1 MPSSSRIEQIIEE
14 MEEFLDSCKESF
26 MNKSFIMVNKEQF
39 EDLIRDLKASTPDE
53 IKRYQK
59 IIANK
64 DAILADARNKA
75 ESLVADATEQT
86 NELLS
91 EHQIMLEAHSRADE
105 IIRRSTEQAQNILD
119 NATIEANQVKDMAMK
134 YMDDV
139 LAHLESLIKSATDS
153 SIKSYNNLVSGLDQY
168 KNIIES
174 NRREL
179 HPVEEEM
186 EVIQAAVGAG
196 EVYGEE

>member
-1 MPSSSRIEQIIEE
+1 MPSNSRIEQIIEE

-26 MNKSFIMVNKEQF
+26 MNKSYIMVNKEQF

-139 LAHLESLIKSATDS
+139 LAHLESLIKAATDS

-196 EVYGEE
+196 DVYGEQ